1 MKGGDDMKVK
11 VIKSFNDL
19 QCDLLT
25 REVNDVYECSDER
38 AEELKELGFVAEYVE
53 EPKEETK
60 KKPKTKPKK

>member
-1 MKGGDDMKVK
+1 MRGGDDMKVK

-38 AEELKELGFVAEYVE
+38 AEELKELGFVAEYEE
-53 EPKEETK
+53 EPKE
-60 KKPKTKPKK
+60 KPNTKPKK